1 MVCRDAV
8 QEIDIHLL
16 LVGCLHTFDDTE
28 VVHGGLERGDVADI
42 ARLEPGLIGFTIP
55 LREKRRLEGH
65 VEQQSRHLLARRAG
79 IVRNIAVHSLKSWF
93 LLSKKIHQPQHHLNT
108 NDNDDNPL

>member
-42 ARLEPGLIGFTIP
+42 ARLEPGLIGLP
-55 LREKRRLEGH
+55 YPS
-65 VEQQSRHLLARRAG
+65 V
-79 IVRNIAVHSLKSWF
+79 KSVGWRDTSNSSPVTF
-93 LLSKKIHQPQHHLNT
+93 SP
-108 NDNDDNPL
+108 DEPVS